1 MSLLN
6 KYLKETAKY
15 ALRSPWVIRSYINEV
30 EALYAMSPE
39 QLRERNEKRFL
50 EIFCFAYDNSLFYH
64 RLYKEA
70 GINKED
76 ITCLD
81 DLSKLPIVT
90 KDMVKRYGLEMLT
103 TSPQTVI
110 KGNTS
115 GTTGTPLSVYRNWK
129 TIWTEQAF
137 LYCARKRNGF
147 TYGQRLVSLRGNLDK
162 QDMSLKVH
170 ISNTLY
176 LSSYNIAPKNVQ
188 FYYNQINEFQPV
200 AIEGY
205 PSSLYALAL
214 ILRDAGLKLSIP
226 VAFTSSETLLDYQR
240 SVIEELFGT
249 EIFDLYGMTEGC
261 ISLNETANHNGYYEI
276 PGYSINEYF
285 EDGVIC
291 TSLINM
297 AFPLIRYRINDMI
310 EIADVKLEKNP
321 QIVVKSIEG
330 RKDDFIL
337 CKDGSRIKRL
347 DFLFKGIKNVRF
359 SQLMQDEN
367 DLLHIIIVPEI
378 GFSLS
383 DKKQLECNLL
393 DRVSNGNLDYVIELI
408 NEAQIKYGSRG
419 QLKYNISFTH
429 INTGR
434 AIKRIIGRMDDYVIC
449 KDGSRVSRID
459 FIENGN
465 HIKACQW
472 IQREKG
478 KIEIRIVPDYGFT
491 DKDRLY
497 VIHET
502 ERKVGYKNIDI
513 EIVIVPYEKL
523 IYSSRGKFKLIVNQT
538 SIISH

>member
-1 MSLLN
+1 MFYYVNCKYVKMSLLN

-90 KDMVKRYGLEMLT
+90 KDMVKRYGLEILT

-147 TYGQRLVSLRGNLDK
+147 TYGQRLVSLRGNLTK
-162 QDMSLKVH
+162 RDMSLKVH

-176 LSSYNIAPKNVQ
+176 LSSYNITRANTQ
-188 FYYNQINEFQPV
+188 FYYNQIKRFQPI

-205 PSSLYALAL
+205 PSSLYSLAL

-226 VAFTSSETLLDYQR
+226 VAFTSSETLHNFQR
-240 SVIEELFGT
+240 NVIEEQFGT
-249 EIFDLYGMTEGC
+249 ELFDWYGMTEGC
-261 ISLNETANHNGYYEI
+261 IALNETDNHNGYNEI
-276 PGYSINEYF
+276 PGYSINEYM

-291 TSLINM
+291 TSLIND
-297 AFPLIRYRINDMI
+297 AFPLIRYRINDII
-310 EIADVKLEKNP
+310 EIMDAKSEKNL
-321 QIVVKSIEG
+321 QNIVKSIEG
-330 RKDDFIL
+330 RKEDYIL

-347 DFLFKGIKNVRF
+347 DFLFKGIRNVRF
-359 SQLMQDEN
+359 SQLVQDEN
-367 DLLHIIIVPEI
+367 NLLHVNIVPEN
-378 GFSLS
+378 GFSEA
-383 DKKQLECNLL
+383 DKKHVERNLL
-393 DRVSNGNLDYVIELI
+393 DRVGNGNLDYVIELI
-408 NEAQIKYGSRG
+408 TESQIQYG
-419 QLKYNISFTH
+419 
-429 INTGR
+429 
-434 AIKRIIGRMDDYVIC
+434 
-449 KDGSRVSRID
+449 
-459 FIENGN
+459 
-465 HIKACQW
+465 
-472 IQREKG
+472 
-478 KIEIRIVPDYGFT
+478 
-491 DKDRLY
+491 
-497 VIHET
+497 
-502 ERKVGYKNIDI
+502 
-513 EIVIVPYEKL
+513 
-523 IYSSRGKFKLIVNQT
+523 SRGKFKY
-538 SIISH
+538 IIKLTYADR